1 MTSLRQIRSWTIVG
15 LLAAG
20 TLRCG
25 GDNMQPPDATAIAG
39 ISGDG
44 QTGVVGQTLAN
55 PLVVVVTDASGD
67 PVQGVNVQWAAQGS
81 GTVST
86 TTVTTGSDGR
96 ASVQR
101 TLGSDPGDETTTA
114 SVSGLQGSPVTFTS
128 TAMAGSGPRL
138 AITTQPSSSAQSGV
152 ALAIQPVIQLQDADG
167 NDQAQG
173 GVDVTA
179 SIASG
184 TGTLGGTVTQAT
196 GSNGVATFTDLAI
209 SGAAGPY
216 TLRFS
221 AAGDGLG
228 GLQHHHPG
236 GRLGRLHRHHHQ
248 SSGRRARR

>member
-1 MTSLRQIRSWTIVG
+1 MT
-15 LLAAG
+15 
-20 TLRCG
+20 
-25 GDNMQPPDATAIAG
+25 
-39 ISGDG
+39 
-44 QTGVVGQTLAN
+44 
-55 PLVVVVTDASGD
+55 
-67 PVQGVNVQWAAQGS
+67 
-81 GTVST
+81 
-86 TTVTTGSDGR
+86 
-96 ASVQR
+96 
-101 TLGSDPGDETTTA
+101 
-114 SVSGLQGSPVTFTS
+114 GLQGSPVTFTS

-167 NDQAQG
+167 NNQAQG